1 MLTEASMLDTGTRIS
16 NMALEK
22 KSGMMEVNI
31 KVFIRMLRRRVK
43 VNTVGLTVIDILE
56 NGETIC

>member
-1 MLTEASMLDTGTRIS
+1 MLDTGTRIS

-22 KSGMMEVNI
+22 RSGMMEVNI